1 MAIAG
6 GGAAVELRR
15 REAAGSGPSG
25 LPQWLARVYAAR
37 RVTRDQELDYA
48 LKGLARPGELSGLE
62 QALDILMEAVMAD
75 ARITFVGDFD
85 ADGATSCALG
95 VGALRAMGAGQV
107 DYLVPNR
114 FDFGYGL
121 SPEIVGKAAGESEPD
136 VIITVD
142 NGIGSHAG
150 VLAAQQL
157 GITTIIT
164 DHHLP
169 GETLPQADAIVNPNN
184 PGDGFPSKC
193 LAGVGV
199 IFYVMTALRSRL
211 RADGW
216 FRESGIAEPNLA
228 EYLDLVALGTVADM
242 VTLDRNN
249 RILVSQGLA
258 RIRGGRARPGIRA
271 LLEVAGKDPANLGS
285 RDLGFS
291 IAPRL
296 NAAGRLEDMTE
307 GIECL
312 MTDDMDYARR
322 LARQL
327 DETNQRRREMQSD
340 MVQQAEEAVARMH
353 LEASPD
359 GVALYDESWH
369 QGIVGLIASRVTEL
383 TRRPAIAFAPAGE
396 AELKGSARSV
406 SGVHIRDVLA
416 AMDVEHEGLIER
428 FGGHAMAA
436 GLSIRPDRFERFQG
450 LFGEYVGRFAGEALD
465 GPHVVYSDG
474 PLAEDEIDVD
484 NARLLQE
491 HGPWG
496 QGFPEPLFDDT
507 FEVLERRI
515 VGSGFVRYRLRLP
528 DGRKV
533 FTGICFKPPETETAA
548 SPPDRIHA
556 AYRLSLNDYNGTLSA
571 QLIVEYVWSV
581 TGDR

>member
-1 MAIAG
+1 MSDNRSGI
-6 GGAAVELRR
+6 ELRR
-15 REAAGSGPSG
+15 REAGSVELSG
-25 LPQWLARVYAAR
+25 LPGWLARVYAAR
-37 RVTRDQELDYA
+37 EITRERDLDYG
-48 LKGLARPGELSGLE
+48 LKGLARPQDLSGLRE
-62 QALDILMEAVMAD
+62 ALDILEEAVMAD

-95 VGALRAMGAGQV
+95 VGALRQMGASQV

-121 SPEIVGKAAGESEPD
+121 SPEIVGVAAANSEPD
-136 VIITVD
+136 VLITVD

-157 GITTIIT
+157 GITTIVT

-184 PGDGFPSKC
+184 HGDVFASKC

-199 IFYVMTALRSRL
+199 IFYVMMALRSRL
-211 RADGW
+211 REAGW
-216 FRESGIAEPNLA
+216 FQQAGVVEPNLA
-228 EYLDLVALGTVADM
+228 EYLDLVAVGTVADM

-249 RILVSQGLA
+249 RILVAQGLA
-258 RIRGGRARPGIRA
+258 RIRGGRARPGIQA
-271 LLEVAGKDPANLGS
+271 LLEAAGKDPANLSS

-291 IAPRL
+291 VAPRL
-296 NAAGRLEDMTE
+296 NAAGRLEDMAV

-312 MTDDMDYARR
+312 MTGDIDYARR
-322 LARQL
+322 LAAQL
-327 DETNQRRREMQSD
+327 DEINRKRREMQTD
-340 MVQQAEEAVARMH
+340 MVQQAEQAVAGMA
-353 LEASPD
+353 LDAVPD
-359 GVALYDESWH
+359 GIALYDESWH

-383 TRRPAIAFAPAGE
+383 TQRPAIAFAPAGE

-416 AMDVEHEGLIER
+416 AIDVAHADVIER

-436 GLSIRPDRFERFQG
+436 GLSIHPERFEQFQG
-450 LFGEYVGRFAGEALD
+450 LFGEYVARFGGDALD
-465 GPHVVYSDG
+465 RTRVVYSDG
-474 PLAEDEIDVD
+474 PLGEDDINVD

-507 FEVLERRI
+507 FEVLERRT
-515 VGSGFVRYRLRLP
+515 VGRGFIRYKLRRP
-528 DGRKV
+528 GGRKV
-533 FTGICFKPPETETAA
+533 FTGICFN
-548 SPPDRIHA
+548 PPDDESAPDPRSEIHA
-556 AYRLSLNDYNGTLSA
+556 VYRLSLNDYNGSQSA
-571 QLIVEYVWSV
+571 QLIIEFVL
-581 TGDR
+581 

>member
-1 MAIAG
+1 MSGRSPSPI
-6 GGAAVELRR
+6 ELQR
-15 REAAGSGPSG
+15 REAAPASLSGVPE
-25 LPQWLARVYAAR
+25 WLARVYAAR
-37 RVTRDQELDYA
+37 HVTRDRDLDYA
-48 LKGLARPGELSGLE
+48 LKNLARPGDLSGLE
-62 QALDILMEAVMAD
+62 AALDILEEAVMAD
-75 ARITFVGDFD
+75 AQITFVGDFD

-95 VGALRAMGAGQV
+95 VGALRGMGATRV

-121 SPEIVGKAAGESEPD
+121 SPEIVGVAAGSSEPD
-136 VIITVD
+136 VLITVD

-169 GETLPQADAIVNPNN
+169 GESLPQADAIVNPNN
-184 PGDGFPSKC
+184 HGDAFASKC

-199 IFYVMTALRSRL
+199 IFYVMMALRGRL
-211 RADGW
+211 RAAGW
-216 FRESGIAEPNLA
+216 FQQANVPEPNLA

-249 RILVSQGLA
+249 RILVAQGLA
-258 RIRGGRARPGIRA
+258 RIRGGRTRPGIHA
-271 LLEVAGKDPANLGS
+271 LLEVAGRDPANLGS

-291 IAPRL
+291 VAPRL
-296 NAAGRLEDMTE
+296 NAAGRLEDMTV

-312 MTDDMDYARR
+312 MSEDMDHARR
-322 LARQL
+322 LAGEL
-327 DETNQRRREMQSD
+327 DDINRKRREMQSD
-340 MVQQAEEAVARMH
+340 MVQQAEQVVAAMS
-353 LEASPD
+353 LESVPH
-359 GVALYDESWH
+359 GIALFDESWH
-369 QGIVGLIASRVTEL
+369 QGLVGLIASRVTEL
-383 TRRPAIAFAPAGE
+383 TRRPAIAFAPAGD

-416 AMDVEHEGLIER
+416 AIDVAHPEVIDR

-436 GLSIRPDRFERFQG
+436 GLSLRPDRLETFQG
-450 LFGEYVGRFAGEALD
+450 LFGEYVGRFGGDTLSRTR
-465 GPHVVYSDG
+465 VVYSDG
-474 PLAEDEIDVD
+474 PLEEADISVE

-507 FEVLERRI
+507 FEVLERRT
-515 VGSGFVRYRLRLP
+515 VGSGFIRYRLRRP
-528 DGRKV
+528 GGRKV
-533 FTGICFKPPETETAA
+533 ITGICFN
-548 SPPDRIHA
+548 PPDSETMPDPPSGIHA
-556 AYRLSLNDYNGTLSA
+556 VYRLSLNDYNGKQSA
-571 QLIVEYVWSV
+571 QLIIEYVI
-581 TGDR
+581 GDW